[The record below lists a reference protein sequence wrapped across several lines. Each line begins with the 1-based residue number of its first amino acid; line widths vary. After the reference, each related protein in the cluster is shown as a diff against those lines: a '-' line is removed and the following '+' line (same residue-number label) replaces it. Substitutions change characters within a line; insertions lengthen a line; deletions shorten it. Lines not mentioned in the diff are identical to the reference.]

1 MYAIRSYYEQILD
14 EAEASRKQLIEKS
27 NDESLN
33 VAYDKIKEEM
43 KKISAKYVKI
53 VSKTELDSKRR
64 ILQFREKLSNEVVEN
79 VKIKL
84 SDFANSNLYKQ
95 YLIDS
100 LKGILATESDNTEI
114 VVLLSKLESSLKPV
128 NLNSS
133 LVALSKEPVN
143 LNSFSLFESLLS
155 NAPVNANSSDDSSL
169 ELSSIFDE
177 VKNDVFSPNNSSI
190 LPSLNFAIIFLRV
203 SA

>member
-1 MYAIRSYYEQILD
+1 MNTDTDKLLQFSKAVEDEVEMQVQQILD

-33 VAYDKIKEEM
+33 AYNKIKEEM

-84 SDFANSNLYKQ
+84 SDFANSDLYMQ

-100 LKGILATESDNTEI
+100 LKGVLATESENTEI
-114 VVLLSKLESSLKPV
+114 VVLLSNKDIKLANGLKKEFNANVSFEESNDINIGGLSVYFKNKNVLIDKTLDAALLEQKEIFNSDSSLK
-128 NLNSS
+128 LN
-133 LVALSKEPVN
+133 
-143 LNSFSLFESLLS
+143 
-155 NAPVNANSSDDSSL
+155 
-169 ELSSIFDE
+169 
-177 VKNDVFSPNNSSI
+177 
-190 LPSLNFAIIFLRV
+190 
-203 SA
+203 